1 MPPQH
6 CPRGG
11 LNGHKAPGWG
21 PGDDGSHSAA
31 VPRGCRAGGQHRIHR
46 PPPRRSH
53 HRGAAAVLHH
63 RAPLLDDLRTSSRSC
78 AHNTSDAALPGGSG
92 RLPSPPLRHGL
103 AAPQGSPAL
112 RRAPC
117 PRGLLTAASRTG
129 GATSSTQRCRA
140 HGGGNGAALLSPTGL
155 GDVMGAHT
163 APWSSGSPPS
173 LNSGKNSPSC
183 APDVL
188 QAAPGHHLHPITHS
202 PTTPPSNS
210 HLTAPQ
216 PWHPVWESAR
226 GATCCAGTGGQT
238 HRQHPCATAGSG
250 DGGGLGDTGWA
261 PWGCRGRRVPG
272 SSSAAPTAAQRC
284 NTQDTPHG
292 CASVSPQ
299 LPEQH
304 SLQAQQHGDSSRSH
318 RVTQRSSRGN

>member
-117 PRGLLTAASRTG
+117 PRGLLTAASRSG

-210 HLTAPQ
+210 RLTAPQ

-226 GATCCAGTGGQT
+226 RATCCAGTGRQT

-250 DGGGLGDTGWA
+250 DGGGAG
-261 PWGCRGRRVPG
+261 
-272 SSSAAPTAAQRC
+272 
-284 NTQDTPHG
+284 
-292 CASVSPQ
+292 
-299 LPEQH
+299 
-304 SLQAQQHGDSSRSH
+304 
-318 RVTQRSSRGN
+318 

>member
-1 MPPQH
+1 M
-6 CPRGG
+6 
-11 LNGHKAPGWG
+11 
-21 PGDDGSHSAA
+21 
-31 VPRGCRAGGQHRIHR
+31 
-46 PPPRRSH
+46 
-53 HRGAAAVLHH
+53 
-63 RAPLLDDLRTSSRSC
+63 
-78 AHNTSDAALPGGSG
+78 
-92 RLPSPPLRHGL
+92 
-103 AAPQGSPAL
+103 
-112 RRAPC
+112 
-117 PRGLLTAASRTG
+117 
-129 GATSSTQRCRA
+129 
-140 HGGGNGAALLSPTGL
+140 GGGNGAALLSPTGL
-155 GDVMGAHT
+155 GDAMGAQT

-210 HLTAPQ
+210 RLTAPQ
-216 PWHPVWESAR
+216 PWHPVWEKRPR
-226 GATCCAGTGGQT
+226 GHVLCWNRRTDTQT
-238 HRQHPCATAGSG
+238 APLCHRREWGRG
-250 DGGGLGDTGWA
+250 GGGLGDTGWA

-304 SLQAQQHGDSSRSH
+304 SLQAQQHSDSSRSH